1 MSLGIVIGFF
11 VLAAIGMPIAFA
23 LGVVALGAVAI
34 SGIEYNMLPQRMMH
48 AVNSFPLISIPFFM
62 LAGEIMIKANMM
74 ERLID
79 LANAVVGRVRGG
91 LAHVT
96 MLSAAGLSTVSG
108 SAVSDAS
115 ALASILVPP
124 MRRVY

>member
-1 MSLGIVIGFF
+1 MSLAIVIGFF

-23 LGVVALGAVAI
+23 LGVVALGAVGA

-96 MLSAAGLSTVSG
+96 ML
-108 SAVSDAS
+108 
-115 ALASILVPP
+115 
-124 MRRVY
+124 